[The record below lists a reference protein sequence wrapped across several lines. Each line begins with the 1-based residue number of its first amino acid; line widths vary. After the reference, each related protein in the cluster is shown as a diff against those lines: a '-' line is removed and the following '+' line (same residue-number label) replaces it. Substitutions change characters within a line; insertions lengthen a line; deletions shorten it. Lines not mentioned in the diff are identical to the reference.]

1 MEKISKKDLKKRY
14 KDFMTVGDLKKF
26 IEKYQVPDDAKVLIQ
41 RVEDKYFDGVDIS
54 GYAGGPDGKPYPKGS
69 KATGWG
75 VYLKPGYWYGS
86 HKRFNEKMM
95 REIKRRK
102 AGKEPNYPKIKDPK
116 KYIVKLTDEMKNQ
129 YHPAWSCVGYKDD
142 IKDFLFIDLH
152 Y

>member
-41 RVEDKYFDGVDIS
+41 RVEDVYYDKHH
-54 GYAGGPDGKPYPKGS
+54 
-69 KATGWG
+69 WG
-75 VYLKPGYWYGS
+75 VYLKKDHHYYS
-86 HKRFNEKMM
+86 TLYLNKIMKA
-95 REIKRRK
+95 EIKRRK
-102 AGKEPNYPKIKDPK
+102 AGKKPKYSIKDPSMAIRK
-116 KYIVKLTDEMKNQ
+116 PTDDDKTQ